1 VEVLQVSK
9 SNVIEQKKA
18 RPCRYSKQEDP
29 ELLEMIEEILKER
42 PSYGYR
48 RITALLN
55 SKRKELRQP
64 QVNHKRVYRIMKL
77 HQLLLRKRDKRP
89 EREHRGKVETL
100 LSNTRWCSDGFTIQ
114 CWNGDRVHVAFS
126 IDSCDREVM
135 RYIASTIGINGEAIR
150 DLMLETV
157 EYRFSSAQAERPVQW
172 LSDNGS
178 CYTAKETVSFGRQL
192 GLDIRTTPTYSPESN
207 GMAEAFVKT
216 FKRDYVW
223 FGDLKDAQTVM
234 AQLPQWMDDYN
245 EKAPHKALKM
255 LSPREFLKVRK
266 LAG

>member
-1 VEVLQVSK
+1 VSK
-9 SNVIEQKKA
+9 SNLIEKKKS
-18 RPCRYSKQEDP
+18 RCSSYKKNEDP
-29 ELLEMIEEILKER
+29 ELIEWIQLILKER
-42 PSYGYR
+42 PTYGYR

-55 SKRKELRQP
+55 SKRKEQGKVT
-64 QVNHKRVYRIMKL
+64 VNHKRIYRIMKL
-77 HQLLLRKRDKRP
+77 HHLLLRKANKRP
-89 EREHRGKVETL
+89 ERTHRGKVETL

-114 CWNGDRVHVAFS
+114 CFNGDRVWVAFS
-126 IDSCDREVM
+126 MDTCDREVM
-135 RYIASTIGINGEAIR
+135 RYISSTIGIDGQAIR

-157 EYRFSSAQAERPVQW
+157 EYRFGIPKSAYSVQW

-178 CYTAKETVSFGRQL
+178 CYTAKETVAFGRQL

-223 FGDLKDAQTVM
+223 FGDLKDAKTVM
-234 AQLPQWMDDYN
+234 SQLPQWFEDYN

-255 LSPREFLKVRK
+255 LSPREFLRLK
-266 LAG
+266 LAS